1 VLNVPH
7 EQQVQVEVGWWEVVR
22 EVVMGVEG
30 GILVVFKVW
39 MFKVWMFKV
48 WMFKVWMF
56 KVWMFKVWMFEV
68 GE

>member
-39 MFKVWMFKV
+39 MFKVWMF
-48 WMFKVWMF
+48 
-56 KVWMFKVWMFEV
+56 EV